1 MRGLPFY
8 KRAIRR
14 GASARM
20 AIQGL
25 QRSLTFVEK
34 ATIKVPDPRGV
45 EPATAPGHPVIR
57 SRGADVAAGWALG
70 MTGGLSFDKWVP
82 IFERHGH
89 SG

>member
-1 MRGLPFY
+1 
-8 KRAIRR
+8 
-14 GASARM
+14 M

-57 SRGADVAAGWALG
+57 SRGADVAAAWALG
-70 MTGGLSFDKWVP
+70 MTGGLSFDKGVQMYKLHVP
-82 IFERHGH
+82 